1 VRVSEYGATPISTTK
16 APFNLIIAGPDA
28 QVLDNLAQQAMQRLQ
43 QVPGLTDLRRSWHMD
58 KLQQN
63 IVIDPEV
70 ARLFGTSPA
79 ALGETV
85 RNAVQG
91 GIASN
96 MRLDQ
101 FLDIPI
107 RVRYAKEDTSVRTD
121 LDEIYIPI
129 HPQEMRNRKG
139 NIHGHLHSTV
149 VKDQYGH
156 VDNKYRCVSMEHI
169 QYTPMNFQDI
179 KAEFN
184 LEAK

>member
-1 VRVSEYGATPISTTK
+1 MKV
-16 APFNLIIAGPDA
+16 
-28 QVLDNLAQQAMQRLQ
+28 
-43 QVPGLTDLRRSWHMD
+43 
-58 KLQQN
+58 N
-63 IVIDPEV
+63 IVLGNHCTERGV
-70 ARLFGTSPA
+70 TARDYL
-79 ALGETV
+79 
-85 RNAVQG
+85 NAG
-91 GIASN
+91 DNIS
-96 MRLDQ
+96 L
-101 FLDIPI
+101 
-107 RVRYAKEDTSVRTD
+107 YAIVSYHGFW
-121 LDEIYIPI
+121 LSHAPI

>member
-1 VRVSEYGATPISTTK
+1 MSNVYFMSDPHWGHKAICKYRLFDTAEAHDELIFENVMSTIKKRDTLWILGDTCFTLDAIKYIREISSH
-16 APFNLIIAGPDA
+16 
-28 QVLDNLAQQAMQRLQ
+28 AMK
-43 QVPGLTDLRRSWHMD
+43 V
-58 KLQQN
+58 N
-63 IVIDPEV
+63 IVLGNHCTERGV
-70 ARLFGTSPA
+70 TARDYL
-79 ALGETV
+79 
-85 RNAVQG
+85 NAG
-91 GIASN
+91 DNIS
-96 MRLDQ
+96 L
-101 FLDIPI
+101 
-107 RVRYAKEDTSVRTD
+107 YAIVSYHGFWLSHV
-121 LDEIYIPI
+121 PI